1 MSSTTFAQWRPERP
15 KKPRSS
21 AKTGAFIPTLIV
33 LAVLLAALVVLASF
47 YTEWRWFGQIK
58 AARVFWTQYGA
69 FIAVGLVA
77 FALTLA
83 VVELNLWIATR
94 GGALGKSARKRAS
107 SATSAGGDASAD
119 SVRADS
125 ASGGKPSF
133 GGSFAEGF
141 DPQAAA
147 KLFSKMAGEAD
158 YRGALSGRKWVVF
171 GLFPALLAVVMGARF
186 APQWS
191 TFLLWITGGAFQAQD
206 PEYSLNVSFY
216 MFTLP
221 ALHELVGFFLIL
233 MVLSAVAAVVGYW
246 LVGAI
251 TNVKGKLKASKKVHL
266 HIGILAALITLGVA
280 VNLWLSRYDLLL
292 GNNARFSGATF
303 TDINASKPGLTILAI
318 VVALVALLFVWAGV
332 SRKWKL
338 VLIGIVSTVAVGM
351 VLTMLYPFLMQKFK
365 VDPNAAELE
374 STYIQRNIDAT
385 LNAYGLDEV
394 QTQQYAARTTAE
406 PGQLRQDS
414 ETAAQIR
421 LLDPNIVAP
430 SYNQLQQNRQYYE
443 FLDPLTVDRYTI
455 DGQLRDTV
463 IGVRE
468 LNLQG
473 LSTER
478 RSWVNDHTVYTH
490 GFGVA
495 TGYGNTVT
503 TKGDPSF
510 WEAGIPSTGELGEYE
525 PRVYFGQQ
533 SPSYSIVGAPDGA
546 DPWELDYP
554 DDKAEN
560 GQVNTTYKGD
570 GGPRIANIWD
580 KLMYAIR
587 FRSTELF
594 FSDRVTNE
602 SQILFDR
609 NPHLRVEKVAPY
621 LTLDSKA
628 VPAVV
633 DMDDNPDT
641 PKQLVWIIDGY
652 TTSNNYPYSA
662 RETLREA
669 TSDFLNSNGLVIG
682 GGEINY
688 IRNSVKAVVNAYDG
702 SVTLYQWDQEDP
714 IINAW
719 SKIFPGQ
726 ITPLAKMPGDLI
738 AHVRY
743 PEDLFKVQRTLL
755 ARYHVTDAK
764 SFYSGGDFW
773 QVPREPTS
781 RIVEQQSEAGMGPAQ
796 PPYYL
801 TLQMPGMD
809 SASFSLTTSYI
820 PGGNTNRNVMTGFLA
835 ADSNAGSTTGKIAD
849 SYGKLRLLE
858 APRDLTVS
866 GPGQAQNTMLAA
878 QNVSTVLNLLRT
890 GGTQVIQGNLLSLPI
905 GGGLLYVQPIYVQAS
920 SGTQYPTLQYVLTL
934 FGDQVGFAPTL
945 NEALDQVFGGD
956 SGVKAGDAEI
966 AGTKE
971 APVPEGAGASGA
983 GATSGASGTATPAPE
998 TPTPAAP
1005 SDTPPAAPVP
1015 TPNIPAT
1022 GTAQEQLQNALNDA
1036 QAAVKEA
1043 ESARQKGDWAAFG
1056 AAQDKLSKAVQ
1067 QAVQAQQQAQQ

>member
-15 KKPRSS
+15 KKPHSS
-21 AKTGAFIPTLIV
+21 AKRGAFLPTLVV
-33 LAVLLAALVVLASF
+33 LAVLLVALVILASF

-58 AARVFWTQYGA
+58 AVRVFWTQYGA
-69 FIAVGLVA
+69 FIALGVIA
-77 FALTLA
+77 FVLTLA

-94 GGALGKSARKRAS
+94 GGSLPRSARKKPSKA
-107 SATSAGGDASAD
+107 AGAESAGGEFAAEEKL
-119 SVRADS
+119 A
-125 ASGGKPSF
+125 F
-133 GGSFAEGF
+133 GEGF

-147 KLFSKMAGEAD
+147 KFFSKMAGEAD
-158 YRGALSGRKWVVF
+158 YRGALSGKRWVVF
-171 GLFPALLAVVMGARF
+171 GLFPVILALIMGARL
-186 APQWS
+186 APRWR
-191 TFLLWITGGAFQAQD
+191 TFLLWINGGAFDSTD
-206 PEYSLNVSFY
+206 PEYHINVGFY
-216 MFTLP
+216 VFTLP
-221 ALHELVGFFLIL
+221 ALHELVQFFLIL
-233 MVLSAVAAVVGYW
+233 MLLSAVAAAMGYW
-246 LVGAI
+246 LIGSI
-251 TNVKGKLKASKKVHL
+251 TSVKGKLKTSKKVHL
-266 HIGILAALITLGVA
+266 HLGILAALATLGIA

-292 GNNARFSGATF
+292 GNNERFSGATF

-318 VVALVALLFVWAGV
+318 VVALVAALFIWAGI
-332 SRKWKL
+332 SHKWKL
-338 VLIGIVSTVAVGM
+338 ALIGIISTVAVGM

-374 STYIQRNIDAT
+374 SAYIQRNIDAT
-385 LNAYGLDEV
+385 RTAYGLDGV

-455 DGQLRDTV
+455 NGQLRDTV

-468 LNLQG
+468 LNLNG

-503 TKGDPSF
+503 AKGDPSF
-510 WEAGIPSTGELGEYE
+510 WEAGIPSTGELGKYE

-554 DDKAEN
+554 DDKASN

-570 GGPRIANIWD
+570 GGPKIANLWD

-594 FSDRVTNE
+594 FSDRVTNQ

-682 GGEINY
+682 GGEVNY

-702 SVTLYQWDQEDP
+702 SVTLYQWDQKDP

-773 QVPREPTS
+773 QVPREPTARTS
-781 RIVEQQSEAGMGPAQ
+781 EQTGMASAPAQ

-835 ADSNAGSTTGKIAD
+835 ADSNAGNTTGKIAE

-866 GPGQAQNTMLAA
+866 GPGQAENTMLAA

-890 GGTQVIQGNLLSLPI
+890 GGTQVLQGNLLSLPI

-971 APVPEGAGASGA
+971 APVPEGAGASGTGA
-983 GATSGASGTATPAPE
+983 AGVTSGGATTPAPGTAEAGTPSE
-998 TPTPAAP
+998 TAPAPAERP
-1005 SDTPPAAPVP
+1005 SA
-1015 TPNIPAT
+1015 PAT
-1022 GTAQEQLQNALNDA
+1022 GTAQEQLQSALNDA

-1067 QAVQAQQQAQQ
+1067 QAVQAQQQTQK